1 MSHFII
7 DGAYFLITYGLIS
20 KIKVNEAALSQDY
33 ILTHLLMFRILIDW
47 QINYISSC
55 PALKRTLQYHLY
67 HTYALRSI
75 NVGMDKIFLWTA
87 ISNVQKK
94 YTCVTSMGS
103 YNQISKPYHEKE
115 IGILSNQFMVPTNL
129 IRAKVTKGLNH
140 VRVVQTNQVRVVQRC
155 PIFNRREYKDWHNEN
170 SSSKLL

>member
-75 NVGMDKIFLWTA
+75 NVGMDKFFFMNCYIECTKKIYMCYFNGELQ
-87 ISNVQKK
+87 SN
-94 YTCVTSMGS
+94 
-103 YNQISKPYHEKE
+103 
-115 IGILSNQFMVPTNL
+115 F
-129 IRAKVTKGLNH
+129 
-140 VRVVQTNQVRVVQRC
+140 
-155 PIFNRREYKDWHNEN
+155 
-170 SSSKLL
+170 